1 MKLLTSRKRS
11 VPICGLVA
19 ALGIVC
25 VTRQVHAADS
35 VRPNIVYIL
44 ADDPG
49 YRELGAFGQQKILTP
64 HLDSLAKQGMTR
76 GNTDAELYNIT
87 TDIGE
92 QHNVADEH
100 ADMGAQLTKLMAE
113 QHHPS
118 DIFPL
123 RPFDQPALN
132 NRAGK

>member
-1 MKLLTSRKRS
+1 MKSPTSLNHCLL
-11 VPICGLVA
+11 ICGLVSA
-19 ALGIVC
+19 IGIVC

-35 VRPNIVYIL
+35 VRPNSVRPDIVYIL
-44 ADDPG
+44 
-49 YRELGAFGQQKILTP
+49 
-64 HLDSLAKQGMTR
+64 
-76 GNTDAELYNIT
+76 
-87 TDIGE
+87 
-92 QHNVADEH
+92 ADEH

-132 NRAGK
+132 NRAGKKP